1 MALRRRVV
9 RNDTVGEY
17 KEVLRCISVSIIS
30 VCRHN
35 IRILRQSYIPYV
47 SEIQQVEQNV
57 YDHVVIANDETKN
70 ALKVIFHEML
80 DELDTG
86 MPMEEFDKIFDQ
98 RFPPKF

>member
-1 MALRRRVV
+1 MYIGQNHISLSPLYQDLE
-9 RNDTVGEY
+9 RN
-17 KEVLRCISVSIIS
+17 VLEPVCNVLMQEIRDAESRSCSRLLCVS
-30 VCRHN
+30 
-35 IRILRQSYIPYV
+35 
-47 SEIQQVEQNV
+47 
-57 YDHVVIANDETKN
+57 DETKH

>member
-1 MALRRRVV
+1 MYIGQHYISLPTQYQ
-9 RNDTVGEY
+9 DLEP
-17 KEVLRCISVSIIS
+17 VLYSI
-30 VCRHN
+30 CQ
-35 IRILRQSYIPYV
+35 LLM
-47 SEIQQVEQNV
+47 SEIRQAETNA
-57 YDHVVIANDETKN
+57 YTHVVIENDETKS

>member
-1 MALRRRVV
+1 MYIGQHYISLPAQYQDL
-9 RNDTVGEY
+9 EA
-17 KEVLRCISVSIIS
+17 VLYSI
-30 VCRHN
+30 CQ
-35 IRILRQSYIPYV
+35 ILM
-47 SEIQQVEQNV
+47 SEIQQAESNA
-57 YDHVVIANDETKN
+57 YTHVVVANDETKS